1 MPNLMPFAFEGKSVR
16 VIERDGEPW
25 FVAADVCA
33 VLDISKHRDALSRLD
48 DDERGS
54 VLVDTLGGAQEMGAI
69 NESGLYS
76 LIMTSR
82 KATAKRFKKWVTAEV
97 LPSIRKTGSYRS
109 STGDALLDSIEAV
122 RDLRIAQ
129 LETEK
134 RQAIVERRLDVLEA
148 ENRLNPDFLT
158 IVGWMNLHGKKID
171 NRTANQIGRVLSSY
185 CKSNGYTVAKTHHQ
199 MFGAVNTYPVEAM
212 EAFFSEKVN

>member
-1 MPNLMPFAFEGKSVR
+1 M
-16 VIERDGEPW
+16 
-25 FVAADVCA
+25 
-33 VLDISKHRDALSRLD
+33 
-48 DDERGS
+48 
-54 VLVDTLGGAQEMGAI
+54 DTLGGAQEMGAI

-82 KATAKRFKKWVTAEV
+82 KAAAKRFKKWVTAEV

-134 RQAIVERRLDVLEA
+134 RQAIVERRLDILEA
-148 ENRLNPDFLT
+148 ESRIDPNFLT
-158 IVGWMNLHGKKID
+158 VMGWMNLHGQKVD
-171 NRTANQIGRVLSSY
+171 NRKANQIGRVLSSY
-185 CKSNGYTVAKTHHQ
+185 CRENGYQVVKTPNQ
-199 MFGAVNTYPVEAM
+199 MYGAVNAYPVEAL
-212 EAFFSEKVN
+212 EEFFSKKAN